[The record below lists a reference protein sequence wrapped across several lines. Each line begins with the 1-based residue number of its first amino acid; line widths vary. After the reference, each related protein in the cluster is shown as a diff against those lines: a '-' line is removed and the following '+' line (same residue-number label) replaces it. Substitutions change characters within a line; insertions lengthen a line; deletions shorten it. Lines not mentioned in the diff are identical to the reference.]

1 MRSLIVTLGL
11 ALALVA
17 CGPVAKKYKTD
28 PRLDPLFAE
37 LKAADNPV
45 SARMVEA
52 KIWSIWSESGSATV
66 DILLE
71 RAQAAEASGDKALA
85 RSFLDQAVQ
94 IMPDYAEAYNR
105 RAVLAFDADDRSAAV
120 ADIEAALERE
130 PRHFAALTGLD
141 PAKLND
147 DRLGRALDALAP
159 RIRDAQATVTPR
171 VVSVLLH
178 QDSVRPQ
185 ITLILYQKMTKKSI
199 LNQKKIP

>member
-94 IMPDYAEAYNR
+94 ILPDYAEAYNR
-105 RAVLAFDADDRSAAV
+105 RAVLEFDADDRSAAV

-130 PRHFAALTGLD
+130 PRHFAALTGLGMIYESMNQKRAALEAYKAALEID
-141 PAKLND
+141 PHLDRAKQGVA
-147 DRLGRALDALAP
+147 RLAP
-159 RIRDAQATVTPR
+159 TVEGRET
-171 VVSVLLH
+171 
-178 QDSVRPQ
+178 
-185 ITLILYQKMTKKSI
+185 
-199 LNQKKIP
+199 